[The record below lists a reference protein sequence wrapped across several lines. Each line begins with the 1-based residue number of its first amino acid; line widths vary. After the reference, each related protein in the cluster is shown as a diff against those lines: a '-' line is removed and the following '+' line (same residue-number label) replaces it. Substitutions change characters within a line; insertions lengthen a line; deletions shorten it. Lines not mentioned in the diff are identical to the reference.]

1 MDDDKLKDF
10 FGSFDP
16 ELSSDIRFMSKL
28 QRNMEAVELVKQRS
42 LATRKRN
49 KVAVAVAALSGVVMG
64 VLITLLFPLVEDWT
78 SSINFTI
85 PYLGMGPLTVDLR
98 LIGWMLV
105 SVVSGVTA
113 YNSYEIVLFKM
124 TAKEAAV

>member
-28 QRNMEAVELVKQRS
+28 QRNMAAVELVKQRS

-64 VLITLLFPLVEDWT
+64 VLITLLFPLVEDWA

>member
-1 MDDDKLKDF
+1 MDDKLKDF

-64 VLITLLFPLVEDWT
+64 VLITLLFPLVEDWA

-105 SVVSGVTA
+105 SVVSGFTA

-124 TAKEAAV
+124 TAKEAAI